1 MTPMLFRISCCT
13 AVQLQG
19 SQIAN
24 AAKLSSESD
33 TSRLSEL
40 YVISAALCFVPSD
53 VHSCKPAMF
62 QVHCI
67 SIFKPLKLTKHH
79 NLPSFMHGPR
89 TVSQCL
95 LGYILIVF
103 LLFFPPIRIPA
114 WFWLL
119 KMQQNCK
126 CGDSRRACAHGMA
139 SLCSSSWRPYRMA
152 SVRFP
157 PRFSSRL
164 HLIYV
169 K

>member
-1 MTPMLFRISCCT
+1 MTPMLFRLSCCT

-40 YVISAALCFVPSD
+40 YVISAVLCYVPSD

-67 SIFKPLKLTKHH
+67 SIFKPLKLTKHD

-103 LLFFPPIRIPA
+103 LL
-114 WFWLL
+114 
-119 KMQQNCK
+119 
-126 CGDSRRACAHGMA
+126 
-139 SLCSSSWRPYRMA
+139 Y
-152 SVRFP
+152 
-157 PRFSSRL
+157 FSS
-164 HLIYV
+164 HQDPSLILTSKNAAKLQMWRQPKGLCTRHGLSV
-169 K
+169 Q